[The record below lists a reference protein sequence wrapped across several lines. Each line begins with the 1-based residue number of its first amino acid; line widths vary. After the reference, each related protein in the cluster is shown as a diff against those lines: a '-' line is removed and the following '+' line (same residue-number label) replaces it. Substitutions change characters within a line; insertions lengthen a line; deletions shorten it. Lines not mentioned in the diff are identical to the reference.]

1 MVRITTLINLVAT
14 VVIWAAVL
22 AARLV
27 GGSDLGIM
35 DFMLF
40 AGVGTTIALWTVW
53 AFVSIDFIKNQSERG
68 KVKRASPEAESDAR
82 LSLLLQLLDEDER
95 RTLRQRL
102 RDDLRADGAAVALE
116 DLLGDTG
123 QDRRARRG

>member
-1 MVRITTLINLVAT
+1 MVRTTTMISLVAT
-14 VVIWAAVL
+14 VVVWAAIL

-27 GGSDLGIM
+27 AGAALGIM
-35 DFMLF
+35 DFMLV

-53 AFVSIDFIKNQSERG
+53 AFVSIDFVKNQSERG
-68 KVKRASPEAESDAR
+68 KVKRASPEPVSDAR

-95 RTLRQRL
+95 RTLKRRL
-102 RDDLRADGAAVALE
+102 RDELSADGEGVALE